1 MTAVL
6 LTGSRAPVTLDLARR
21 FADEG
26 MFVVVADSQPAVTS
40 SSKAVGAAYRVPSAR
55 FRPWEFA
62 AAVDGIA
69 ERHAVDL
76 VVPTC
81 EEIFWLAGVAGARL
95 GAGAGAGAGGGVGSA
110 PRIGSS
116 AALFSPPIEMLRR
129 LHDKGEFVA
138 LLGSLGLPHPATEVI
153 SSRISWRRRE
163 AARKR
168 HPDAAL
174 VVKPAFSRFGTRTLF
189 VEPGEGLPRLPRVSR
204 DERWLVQERLEGEEF
219 CSYAVAVDG
228 RLTAFVTYRPA
239 WRAGRGAGVAFER
252 VDPASAPA
260 RAAREIVEAIASHLG
275 LTGQFGLD
283 LMSTPSGVRVLECN
297 PRATSGVH
305 LFAPQDGLGGAFFGE
320 TAEAP
325 RLPAV
330 RLALPHTMYALA
342 GMKGAGGA
350 GRWFRQLRH
359 PDALRPPADRVP
371 VSALVRSVVVQ
382 LRTAQQAGVPLLAA
396 STHDIEWNGETVP
409 PAPAGMPA
417 ARAVGERRSP
427 APLRPVSADAV
438 AAVSSVGDLDASVL
452 RPRRSDWAATFAAGI
467 RTAGGTRSLADNID
481 VTVSTVDVEGNLL
494 PMTLPREPP
503 AVHNHQGPA
512 PDAADAPSYVVSPS
526 SHYLRYA
533 REELGELDSRAAR
546 VVAGAVLT
554 VLSRLVEPG
563 RLDEVVIVGNG
574 LLSTNLLPDVGEA
587 EVARVTAELR
597 ASHPRTAIAWRGV
610 HGRNSRLPESLRRCG
625 YRLIPSRSVL
635 FTPTRDSEWATLRDT
650 RRDAELLSS
659 SDYRVRRL
667 IPDAATGMSDAPTR
681 RRVAEL
687 YGQLY
692 LHKYS
697 FLNPRYTAEF
707 IGVAQSAGLLD
718 FFVLERNGRI
728 DGVMGCTVAHG
739 LLAAPVVGYD
749 TGLPQETGL
758 YRMLSY
764 LIALT
769 AQRSG
774 VDLHNSSGVADF
786 KRNRGGE
793 PELEYT
799 AVFTRHLPWPRRAAW
814 ALLATAVE
822 RVGVPLVERNAL

>member
-40 SSKAVGAAYRVPSAR
+40 ASKAVGAAYRVPSAR

-62 AAVDGIA
+62 AAIDGIA
-69 ERHAVDL
+69 ARHAVDL
-76 VVPTC
+76 IVPTC

-95 GAGAGAGAGGGVGSA
+95 GAGGAAAAAAAGGGVGGGA
-110 PRIGSS
+110 AAAAGDGA
-116 AALFSPPIEMLRR
+116 AALFAPPIEVLRR
-129 LHDKGEFVA
+129 LHDKAEFVA
-138 LLGSLGLPHPATEVI
+138 LLAELGLPHPVTEVV
-153 SSRISWRRRE
+153 SSRISWRRKH

-189 VEPGEGLPRLPRVSR
+189 VESGEGLPDLPRVSR

-219 CSYAVAVDG
+219 CSYAVAVEG
-228 RLTAFVTYRPA
+228 RLTAFVAYRPA

-252 VDPASAPA
+252 LDPGSAPA
-260 RAAREIVEAIASHLG
+260 DAARELAEAIASHVG

-283 LMSTPSGVRVLECN
+283 LMSTPAGIQVLECN

-305 LFAPQDGLGGAFFGE
+305 LFAPEDGLGGAFFGE
-320 TAEAP
+320 PAE
-325 RLPAV
+325 PASMPAA
-330 RLALPHTMYALA
+330 RLALPHTVYALA
-342 GMKGAGGA
+342 GMKGADGPT
-350 GRWFRQLRH
+350 RWLRQLRA

-371 VSALVRSVVVQ
+371 VSALVRSVAVQ
-382 LRTAQQAGVPLLAA
+382 LRTARHAGVSLLAA
-396 STHDIEWNGETVP
+396 STHDIEWNGEPVP
-409 PAPAGMPA
+409 PPPPLPSAQATALTSAAPA
-417 ARAVGERRSP
+417 VG
-427 APLRPVSADAV
+427 
-438 AAVSSVGDLDASVL
+438 AVSPGGELDSLVV
-452 RPRRSDWAATFAAGI
+452 RPRRSDWAAMFAAGI
-467 RTAGGTRSLADNID
+467 RTAGGIRSLADNID
-481 VTVSTVDVEGNLL
+481 VTVSTVDVEGHLL
-494 PMTLPREPP
+494 PMTVPRDQP
-503 AVHNHQGPA
+503 AVGQHRGSV
-512 PDAADAPSYVVSPS
+512 PDAADTPSYVVSPS

-546 VVAGAVLT
+546 LVAGAVLT

-587 EVARVTAELR
+587 ELARVTAELC
-597 ASHPRTAIAWRGV
+597 ASHPRGAIAWRGV
-610 HGRNSRLPESLRRCG
+610 HGRTSRLPESLRRCG

-635 FTPTRDSEWATLRDT
+635 FTATRDSEWATLRDT
-650 RRDAELLSS
+650 RRDADLLSS

-667 IPDAATGMSDAPTR
+667 IPDAGTGMSDAPTR

-687 YGQLY
+687 YAQLY

-707 IGVAQSAGLLD
+707 IGVAQQAGLLD

-728 DGVMGCTVAHG
+728 DGVIGCTVAHG

-749 TGLPQETGL
+749 TAVPQGTGL

-769 AQRSG
+769 AHRSG